1 MKEEVKPL
9 FKSSQHE
16 IIYKHHPHYT
26 ASTFTRDDIQHV
38 ETIVYNMDSDSLY
51 GDDTDGESDIETVMI
66 LNVCMDSKNAQQTK
80 ESLEFASKAM
90 VAF

>member
-1 MKEEVKPL
+1 
-9 FKSSQHE
+9 
-16 IIYKHHPHYT
+16 
-26 ASTFTRDDIQHV
+26 
-38 ETIVYNMDSDSLY
+38 
-51 GDDTDGESDIETVMI
+51 MI